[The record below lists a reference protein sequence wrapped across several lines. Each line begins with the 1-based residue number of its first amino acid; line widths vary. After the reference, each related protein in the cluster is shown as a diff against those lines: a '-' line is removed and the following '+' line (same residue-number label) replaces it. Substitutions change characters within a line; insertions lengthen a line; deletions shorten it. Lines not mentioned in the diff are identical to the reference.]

1 MYDDKMKRAKDTLKS
16 LVKKI
21 QPGSTFS
28 IISLGQIV
36 KIHTRLDWINQKN
49 GIFEKSVWS
58 EATILKEIDKFDATM
73 GFSDLEKALKLT
85 TEVIKKSDDTVKR
98 IFLISD
104 GMNFKY
110 FNDTLID
117 KYASKLKMSVIEIGQ
132 SSIPS
137 GILEKKDSLLYR
149 LSNGLLYSETEVDEA
164 FRQAT
169 QLTPNEQCV
178 MEKKKSW
185 KMNDDMVERFPE
197 SSCDETE

>member
-1 MYDDKMKRAKDTLKS
+1 M
-16 LVKKI
+16 
-21 QPGSTFS
+21 
-28 IISLGQIV
+28 
-36 KIHTRLDWINQKN
+36 DWINQKN

-117 KYASKLKMSVIEIGQ
+117 KYASKLKMSVIEIG
-132 SSIPS
+132 
-137 GILEKKDSLLYR
+137 
-149 LSNGLLYSETEVDEA
+149 
-164 FRQAT
+164 
-169 QLTPNEQCV
+169 
-178 MEKKKSW
+178 
-185 KMNDDMVERFPE
+185 
-197 SSCDETE
+197 

>member
-178 MEKKKSW
+178 MEKKKLW
-185 KMNDDMVERFPE
+185 KMNNNMVESYKEF
-197 SSCDETE
+197 SCDETE